1 MSRTDELLREF
12 VQIVRATSGNKS
24 SFICSAV
31 SPSVFNRNSAETA
44 ALHAERKVSQRTTFL
59 FERL

>member
-31 SPSVFNRNSAETA
+31 SPSGFIRNRAVNA
-44 ALHAERKVSQRTTFL
+44 AHHAEREVTQRTTIL
-59 FERL
+59 VERR